1 MINYI
6 LKKIKKLEEMLMNRK
21 LEEVQFARAFAMF
34 AVLFVHF
41 SSTGLG
47 AMDVKSDMFYV
58 YSAFN
63 TIGKLGVPVFFFL
76 SGLVLLYSYR
86 NKEFTLGTIRAFYIK
101 RIKYI
106 ILPYISISL
115 LYFIAKWFMYYDY
128 TVVEAIK
135 TFVQQLFTG
144 KVYMHLY
151 FMFVL
156 IQFYIVF
163 PFILYIFKKFNMKV
177 LPAFIGSLIL
187 QFAWYYLNKNYFG
200 VTSRGSYFISYL
212 SFFVTGAAIGF
223 HYTRL
228 DDMWNRSKKWISA
241 VIVIAFLISAVT
253 LIISDITIKMNTL
266 NEWLPTSDYRTL
278 ILDGF
283 YTALGLTGGL
293 MCIWLG
299 KMILVINNAKLSHF
313 LNQLATM
320 SFGIYLFHPFFLMFA
335 RLLLPGGSPLIFHS
349 WQLITAVV
357 VTAISW
363 IVTHFVSKN
372 KYGWLLIGK

>member
-1 MINYI
+1 M
-6 LKKIKKLEEMLMNRK
+6 KRK

-47 AMDVKSDMFYV
+47 AMEVGSDMFYV
-58 YSAFN
+58 YSSFN

-86 NKEFTLGTIRAFYIK
+86 NKDFKTETIKAFYIK
-101 RIKYI
+101 RLKYI
-106 ILPYISISL
+106 IIPYISISL
-115 LYFIAKWFMYYDY
+115 FYFIVKWMLYYDY
-128 TVVEAIK
+128 TAALAIK

-163 PFILYIFKKFNMKV
+163 PFILYIFKKYNLRV
-177 LPAFIGSLIL
+177 LPAFIGSLII

-200 VTSRGSYFISYL
+200 VTSRGSYFISYF

-223 HYTRL
+223 HYMRL
-228 DDMWNRSKKWISA
+228 DEMWNRSKKWIS
-241 VIVIAFLISAVT
+241 VCIVALFLISAVT
-253 LIISDITIKMNTL
+253 LITADITTKTNTL
-266 NEWLPTSDYRTL
+266 SEWLPPSDYRTL
-278 ILDGF
+278 MLDGF
-283 YTALGLTGGL
+283 YTALGLTGGF

-299 KMILVINNAKLSHF
+299 KMVMAIHNAQLSRF
-313 LNQLATM
+313 LNQLAAM
-320 SFGIYLFHPFFLMFA
+320 SFGIYLFHPFFLIYA
-335 RLLLPGGSPLIFHS
+335 RLLLPGGSPIVFHS
-349 WQLITAVV
+349 WQLITAIVI
-357 VTAISW
+357 TAISW
-363 IVTHFVSKN
+363 IITHFVSKN
-372 KYGWLLIGK
+372 KYAWLIIGK

>member
-1 MINYI
+1 M
-6 LKKIKKLEEMLMNRK
+6 KRK
-21 LEEVQFARAFAMF
+21 LEEIQFARAFAMF

-47 AMDVKSDMFYV
+47 AMEVGSDMFYV
-58 YSAFN
+58 YSSFN

-86 NKEFTLGTIRAFYIK
+86 NKEFSTETIKAFYIK
-101 RIKYI
+101 RLKYI
-106 ILPYISISL
+106 IIPYISISL
-115 LYFIAKWFMYYDY
+115 LYFIVKWMLYYDY
-128 TVVEAIK
+128 TAVLAIK

-156 IQFYIVF
+156 IQFYLVF
-163 PFILYIFKKFNMKV
+163 PFILYIFKKFNLKV
-177 LPAFIGSLIL
+177 LPAFIGSLII

-200 VTSRGSYFISYL
+200 VTSRGSYFMTYF

-223 HYTRL
+223 HYMRL
-228 DDMWNRSKKWISA
+228 DEMWKRSKKWVSIL
-241 VIVIAFLISAVT
+241 IVAAFLISAVT
-253 LIISDITIKMNTL
+253 LIMADITTKTNTL
-266 NEWLPTSDYRTL
+266 SEWLPPSDYRTL

-299 KMILVINNAKLSHF
+299 KMVMAIHNAQLSHF
-313 LNQLATM
+313 LNQLAAM
-320 SFGIYLFHPFFLMFA
+320 SFGIYLFHPFFLIYA
-335 RLLLPGGSPLIFHS
+335 RMLLPGGSPIVFHS
-349 WQLITAVV
+349 WQLITAIV

-363 IVTHFVSKN
+363 IITHFVSKN
-372 KYGWLLIGK
+372 KYGWIIIGK